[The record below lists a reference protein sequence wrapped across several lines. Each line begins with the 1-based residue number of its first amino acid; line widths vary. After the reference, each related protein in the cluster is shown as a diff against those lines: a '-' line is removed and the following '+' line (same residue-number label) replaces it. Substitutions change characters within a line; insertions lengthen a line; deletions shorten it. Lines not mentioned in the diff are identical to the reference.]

1 VQAWGNRVSGA
12 PSREEAVG
20 ALLERM
26 IASNRARGE
35 LEQAI
40 LTSLQTYNDTVTN
53 KMDELVQLQ
62 LPSADERK
70 AAERVREEVLKMTEK
85 LIREMAERIANLPK
99 CS

>member
-62 LPSADERK
+62 LRARTSARRPSGSVKR
-70 AAERVREEVLKMTEK
+70 
-85 LIREMAERIANLPK
+85 
-99 CS
+99 S